1 MVMQD
6 LEAHIKANP
15 KAERDA
21 AVLRAAFDVVAQL
34 REAGFTS
41 GEYDLAP
48 SFGGKSAAL
57 GKPPRVDMKMT
68 YSR

>member
-1 MVMQD
+1 MDD

-21 AVLRAAFDVVAQL
+21 AVLKAAFDVVAQL
-34 REAGFTS
+34 REAGFAS

-48 SFGGKSAAL
+48 SFGGTSAPTS
-57 GKPPRVDMKMT
+57 KPARLDMKMT